1 MSFYARARGEAASRF
16 GRFPQEAVGA
26 SVGSAVFSSA
36 PRLIAEAKQ
45 TKSNT
50 ATRLRKLCNFLPSC
64 AILRLIRWTNARMVT
79 GILFFFIDQLS
90 TMLNR
95 AIKQVSAC
103 WYYPNFGQ
111 RSSRNIFFRTLVG
124 DQSQISERFSCA
136 AISAVR

>member
-45 TKSNT
+45 TKSKT

-64 AILRLIRWTNARMVT
+64 AILRFLRWTNVPMATV
-79 GILFFFIDQLS
+79 ILVCFIGSGKYCCEWRDQAGS
-90 TMLNR
+90 
-95 AIKQVSAC
+95 
-103 WYYPNFGQ
+103 
-111 RSSRNIFFRTLVG
+111 LVPVCP
-124 DQSQISERFSCA
+124 QFCA
-136 AISAVR
+136 